1 MAKQFNVPFD
11 ESEVDF
17 LEKFKETITEKGY
30 KSQKEWLKAKMSEE
44 VEVKTDDSATKIS
57 DFQDNFIKAT
67 PPFYA
72 KRSVWIGYLV
82 ASIVKD
88 EEATKEFESRM
99 RMLAKDW
106 NRIFGMKD
114 NIARL
119 KMYVENPQSVRW
131 MS

>member
-57 DFQDNFIKAT
+57 DYQDNFIKAT

-82 ASIVKD
+82 ASVVTD

-99 RMLAKDW
+99 RMLLKDW
-106 NRIFGMKD
+106 NHIVEIKH
-114 NIARL
+114 NTKRL
-119 KMYVENPQSVRW
+119 KMFMDNPQSVRW
-131 MS
+131 MA